1 MSKKNTITLLILD
14 GFGHSTDIEHNAIA
28 QAHTPNLD
36 LLKSDYPHNLINASE
51 DHVGLPKGQMGNSE
65 VGHINIG
72 AGRIVFQDIQKINN
86 AIQNKE
92 LDKHTLLIDGFNQ
105 LKQTKGRL
113 HFFGLLSDGG
123 VHSHY
128 DHFEAL
134 LFIAKKQGV
143 SETFVH
149 AFLDGRDTPP
159 KSAEKYIGNLEQWF
173 KKNQHG
179 KLGSISGR
187 FYAMDRDNR
196 WDRIEKVYKMLIEGQ
211 ANFSSPSS
219 LEALNDAYVRNEL
232 DEFVSPTLINQESV
246 VQEGDMIVFLNFRSY
261 RGRELTRAIMEKN
274 FNEFNRDKALKNLN
288 YLTMTCYDQSFKNVK
303 VLFPP
308 IQLKNTLGSY
318 LAEKGFTQLRIAE
331 TEKYPHVTF
340 FFNGGQEKEF
350 PNEDRI
356 LIPSPDVN
364 TYDLKPEMSVYEV
377 SDKLCASINS
387 AKYDV
392 IICNFANGDMVGHSG
407 NLNAAKMAV
416 EAMDLCIGKIIEST
430 QKINGSLII
439 TADHGNAE
447 LMMDVKNNQAHTQHT
462 TNLVPFIVMNSNAKK
477 VVDGGKLSDIA
488 PTILSLLNCEVPKE
502 MTGKNLIQFKT

>member
-1 MSKKNTITLLILD
+1 MK
-14 GFGHSTDIEHNAIA
+14 
-28 QAHTPNLD
+28 
-36 LLKSDYPHNLINASE
+36 
-51 DHVGLPKGQMGNSE
+51 
-65 VGHINIG
+65 
-72 AGRIVFQDIQKINN
+72 
-86 AIQNKE
+86 
-92 LDKHTLLIDGFNQ
+92 
-105 LKQTKGRL
+105 
-113 HFFGLLSDGG
+113 
-123 VHSHY
+123 
-128 DHFEAL
+128 
-134 LFIAKKQGV
+134 
-143 SETFVH
+143 
-149 AFLDGRDTPP
+149 
-159 KSAEKYIGNLEQWF
+159 
-173 KKNQHG
+173 
-179 KLGSISGR
+179 
-187 FYAMDRDNR
+187 
-196 WDRIEKVYKMLIEGQ
+196 
-211 ANFSSPSS
+211 
-219 LEALNDAYVRNEL
+219 
-232 DEFVSPTLINQESV
+232 
-246 VQEGDMIVFLNFRSY
+246 
-261 RGRELTRAIMEKN
+261 KN